1 MPEYIYENPD
11 TGEQVSVWQSVH
23 EDHTYEIEG
32 VIYNRVN
39 TIPNASIDT
48 RIDPNSVSEFRDKAK
63 GTLGDIWDQSAEAS
77 EKRAKQHDGEDPVK
91 KQFFK
96 DEKAQRRTRKKNSL
110 FDYSKEINHS
120 SGNGFS
126 AKKRKLRQC

>member
-11 TGEQVSVWQSVH
+11 TGEQVGVWQSVH

-32 VIYNRVN
+32 VTYNRVY

-48 RIDPNSVSEFRDKAK
+48 RIDPNSASEFRDKAK

-96 DEKAQRRTRKKNSL
+96 D
-110 FDYSKEINHS
+110 Y
-120 SGNGFS
+120 S
-126 AKKRKLRQC
+126 AKRKGAKHPKDPSRFS